1 MAAADLLQLIG
12 TGLLNLATGESFYL
26 AAVGL
31 MGLTRAFTTV
41 IGVYNLSTFVLA
53 WIFLNES
60 VTWDTALGAVFILL
74 GVYLVSFYGHAV
86 SPGLARSGR
95 RFRARVVT
103 TARPATP
110 PPPSVTMSPTDGGVV
125 RLPIVGRLPASF
137 GLGIVL
143 AIITGL
149 IWGAGA
155 VWLRSA
161 ADGFGRHGRGRRA
174 LTRRRQPP
182 RPRRPDPRRVQR
194 PPPRAQSSDDRRPCV
209 SGILAFGVS
218 SVLFIVALER
228 VGAGQTVVLFSTAP
242 LLRSHSGPFSSASAS
257 HCGSSPAPSSP
268 SSASPSSPEPA
279 RRHRRSGEN
288 RTRKR
293 AATSQA
299 SGRREGLQLH
309 RSGRDRP
316 QGLRGA
322 GAGVGGDVGVGVG
335 LSEADRTISCR
346 VPRAPLRYPDPR
358 PTRARVP

>member
-1 MAAADLLQLIG
+1 MGLIAGLGGALAFAVASALVASQARRSDTVSSSAVRIVSAGVFFAVMLFLVGGAGEIARMAAADLLQLIG

-161 ADGFGRHGRGRRA
+161 ADGFDATAAGAVRLPVAASLLVLAALIPAESSVRRRA
-174 LTRRRQPP
+174 LSHRTIG
-182 RPRRPDPRRVQR
+182 VL
-194 PPPRAQSSDDRRPCV
+194 AV

-242 LLRSHSGPFSSASAS
+242 LFALPLGALFL
-257 HCGSSPAPSSP
+257 
-268 SSASPSSPEPA
+268 
-279 RRHRRSGEN
+279 GE
-288 RTRKR
+288 RIT
-293 AATSQA
+293 
-299 SGRREGLQLH
+299 LWVV
-309 RSGRDRP
+309 
-316 QGLRGA
+316 A
-322 GAGVGGDVGVGVG
+322 GTVLALIGVA
-335 LSEADRTISCR
+335 LIA
-346 VPRAPLRYPDPR
+346 
-358 PTRARVP
+358 